1 MDLILRYLNARGF
14 LIVGGT
20 IAALVL
26 LAKFYDAPYRWYQD
40 RKFAQERGGAA
51 PAPDIARDLD
61 ARESLKLKGLY
72 RDVSAEIAAAK
83 ARGRPVDSLQAAA
96 DAAVRMDSPATRAF
110 AMDTLNRLR
119 LAIPQPL
126 DAVRP
131 SAGEEEPPDAVPTPA
146 SSPAPARRRRRS
158 PR

>member
-1 MDLILRYLNARGF
+1 MDFILRHLNARG
-14 LIVGGT
+14 LLGAGGL

-26 LAKFYDAPYRWYQD
+26 AVRFHDAPYRWYMD
-40 RKFAQERGGAA
+40 RILAQERGGAA
-51 PAPDIARDLD
+51 LATDISRELD

-96 DAAVRMDSPATRAF
+96 DAALRMDAAATRPF
-110 AMDTLNRLR
+110 AVDTLNRLR

-131 SAGEEEPPDAVPTPA
+131 STAGDEPSDATATPA
-146 SSPAPARRRRRS
+146 SAPARGRRKS
-158 PR
+158 P